1 MGSLNNKKIKFFKK
15 LTTRILLNR
24 YFRVKKSNKPPNIK
38 NNVLKHLKRQQEMT
52 KLEKIKSSNES
63 SRVLVLNNLDGAL
76 VQNNKFFD
84 ESDYTISSKK
94 QINVAQLESITYP
107 TTFLFFYFNS
117 IDEMI
122 TTICFIFLIIYTM
135 IATNDYIFYSFL
147 LYMFY
152 RIEVRLSD
160 LQIRVANIERRLTA
174 LERAVERL
182 ERRVESLEGRVEALE
197 GRVEALEGNE
207 DEEQGEEVVGIEP
220 VLFNGFGRDR
230 RHRRLNGF
238 GRDLR
243 RRQRRIR

>member
-94 QINVAQLESITYP
+94 QINVAQL
-107 TTFLFFYFNS
+107 
-117 IDEMI
+117 
-122 TTICFIFLIIYTM
+122 
-135 IATNDYIFYSFL
+135 
-147 LYMFY
+147 
-152 RIEVRLSD
+152 RLSD